1 MAIRLVTTLLIGLTL
16 IPDVNAKAPQYIGV
30 VALVENIVATGV
42 SETDKIFKIG
52 DRVFINQKIK
62 TLMNSRAQII
72 FRDQSVLNIGPD
84 TEISIKTYNWRSDR
98 PSFAAQ
104 VRSGAIRFKSGTFPS
119 GSYTVS
125 SPSALVKLQ
134 GTQVDFL
141 VSRPGATEILLR
153 SGAASVTPNSSPTQ
167 GSSDTL
173 ASSTGSVILN
183 SPNSFVQMDGSN
195 GISGQPKVASISK
208 QGFYDSAFDI
218 NIGDNDQ
225 ITGIS
230 RDRINAELQLA
241 SLETGNPVTKAQID
255 AELFLRGI
263 DRSAALTAF
272 INKKLKNCSGG
283 SCRVLLNKRRLVNQ
297 AIRKLKRQ
305 RTALLKNF
313 GQGKGNADA
322 LARIRQ
328 LLSGALAEETRL
340 RQIEVSALKA
350 VTDATNN
357 QRSAKKTLKKKQK
370 SVGLKTKK
378 RAFNEA
384 RKKFRQAKT
393 DDEKK
398 AARAALKS
406 AKTTFDTAKAAVA
419 LESKAFK
426 DAKSNLKNLQKAAK
440 DASSAAEDAAK
451 DVKALQAQLNSNRAL
466 RRLKRAKRRPIEA
479 AQPQQR
485 SVKTGGPA
493 TNTRKIAVARPSGI
507 SKQTK
512 AANKKAKAAAKTAA
526 RQAKAANKKAKAAAK
541 KAAKQAKAAT
551 KKAKAAAKK
560 AAKQAKAAAKKAA
573 KQAKAA
579 RKAAARARKAALRKA
594 RREAAN
600 N

>member
-1 MAIRLVTTLLIGLTL
+1 MVIRLVTTLLIGLTL
-16 IPDVNAKAPQYIGV
+16 IPDANAKAPQYIGV

-72 FRDQSVLNIGPD
+72 FRDQSILNIGPD
-84 TEISIKTYNWRSDR
+84 TEITIKSYNRRSDR

-125 SPSALVKLQ
+125 SPSALVRLQ

-141 VSRPGATEILLR
+141 VSKPGATEILLR

-167 GSSDTL
+167 GSSDNL
-173 ASSTGSVILN
+173 VSSTGSVTLN
-183 SPNSFVQMDGSN
+183 SPNSFVQMDGSS

-241 SLETGNPVTKAQID
+241 SLETGNPVTKAQVD

-263 DRSAALTAF
+263 DRSAALTTF
-272 INKKLKNCSGG
+272 INKKLKNCSGE

-305 RTALLKNF
+305 RTSLLKDF

-322 LARIRQ
+322 RARIRE

-340 RQIEVSALKA
+340 RQIEVSAFNA
-350 VTDATNN
+350 VTDAANN
-357 QRSAKKTLKKKQK
+357 QRSAKKKLKQKQK
-370 SVGLKTKK
+370 SVDLGGKK
-378 RAFNEA
+378 RAFKDA

-393 DDEKK
+393 EDEKK
-398 AARAALKS
+398 SARTILKN
-406 AKTTFDTAKAAVA
+406 ARTNFDTAKAAVA
-419 LESKAFK
+419 AETKAFK
-426 DAKSNLKNLQKAAK
+426 DAKSNLKNAQKVAKAAT
-440 DASSAAEDAAK
+440 SAAEDAAK
-451 DVKALQAQLNSNRAL
+451 DVKALQAQLNSGRAL
-466 RRLKRAKRRPIEA
+466 RRLKRAKRQPIEA
-479 AQPQQR
+479 ARPQQATIR
-485 SVKTGGPA
+485 SGGEA
-493 TNTRKIAVARPSGI
+493 TSTRKIAVVRPPAV

-512 AANKKAKAAAKTAA
+512 AANKKAKAAAKKAA
-526 RQAKAANKKAKAAAK
+526 KQAKAANKKAKAAAK
-541 KAAKQAKAAT
+541 KAAKQAKAAS